1 MNKINTKTLKI
12 FIPVILL
19 FCLQSCETI
28 TSIPSKIVQGGSDTI
43 DFVTSVFSDDSD
55 DVEEINN
62 KKDSE
67 NLSSAKPPENKL
79 KEETPEVNKIEP
91 TVDNQKIINQN
102 LVESDQ
108 VLDAV
113 PPEDLEVKNILEKED
128 KSYDSNLNKEKIKPI
143 VSTKVD
149 QELYNNT
156 LNIKNKIQFRIAT
169 INFSAGSSTLNSLDL
184 RKIKKVM
191 SLAKEKNAVVKI
203 VGHAST
209 RTKDMPLLKHKL
221 ANFAISDKRS
231 QAVAKVFI
239 DNKFPLNKLI
249 TEAVSDSKPLF
260 HESMPAGTYGNQRTE
275 IYIIY

>member
-28 TSIPSKIVQGGSDTI
+28 TSIPSKIAQGGSDTI

>member
-28 TSIPSKIVQGGSDTI
+28 TSIPSKIAQGGSDTI

-91 TVDNQKIINQN
+91 AVDNQKIINQN

>member
-1 MNKINTKTLKI
+1 MNKINTNTLKI

-28 TSIPSKIVQGGSDTI
+28 TSIPSKIAQGGSDTI

>member
-1 MNKINTKTLKI
+1 MNKINTKNLKI

-28 TSIPSKIVQGGSDTI
+28 TSIPSKIAQGGSDTI